1 MIRFVDKDAVVKD
14 DHKIILFGGKRGG
27 AMSDTGTKKTTK
39 TELAKKAK
47 SGKK

>member
-1 MIRFVDKDAVVKD
+1 MIRFADKDPAVKD
-14 DHKIILFGGKRGG
+14 DSKIVLFGAKRGG
-27 AMSDTGTKKTTK
+27 AMSDPVTKKTTK